1 LTDAPAK
8 YRTVTLRDVDAAVRD
23 WFDLTLDMHV
33 LDPKGD
39 ARKVVVRAAAGERW
53 VTSRQRQGFRD
64 AKGVLILPI
73 LAIRRT
79 SVDTDVTQSAL
90 GVETPNVVVAR
101 QVHPKTNMLRNLT
114 KVRVPGYRR
123 PAQPVVHEVT
133 TIPFPDRVVV
143 NYELQFQGQYI
154 AQVNAFLE
162 RLMARFDIGRTFVA
176 PFNNDRRVTPRGV
189 PFEDR
194 KLLTGDFVV
203 GFFDGAIDDAGNF
216 DEFTDTERI
225 VRFTTQFR
233 VPAALQLD
241 PDQTRPA
248 VTVQQTAYKVSFGK
262 ETFRFVDDPDEMDL
276 IFKIRGR

>member
-1 LTDAPAK
+1 MTDTPPK

-33 LDPKGD
+33 TDPLGD

-64 AKGVLILPI
+64 NKGVLILPI

-79 SVDTDVTQSAL
+79 SVDTDVTQTAL
-90 GVETPNVVVAR
+90 GVETPNIVVSR
-101 QVHPKTNMLRNLT
+101 RVHPKTNTLRNLT
-114 KVRVPGYRR
+114 AVRAPGYRR
-123 PAQPVVHEVT
+123 PARPVVHEVT
-133 TIPFPDRVVV
+133 TVPFPDRVVV

-162 RLMARFDIGRTFVA
+162 RLMARLDIGRTFVA
-176 PFNNDRRVTPRGV
+176 PFHNDGRVTPRGV

-194 KLLTGDFVV
+194 RMLAGDYVV
-203 GFFDGAIDDAGNF
+203 GFFDGPLDDSGNF

-248 VTVQQTAYKVSFGK
+248 ATVQQTAYKLSFGR
-262 ETFRFVDDPDEMDL
+262 ETFRFVDDPEELDE
-276 IFKIRGR
+276 IFKKTGR